1 MVPMSRGEILKL
13 RAEMPTGSTATT
25 KDQDMEIVEKHLV
38 EPKLTRDQ
46 LDRLRLDYFQD
57 IAWTIISTSMGLEK
71 DKVLPESDGLLTE
84 GAVKKNTAD

>member
-1 MVPMSRGEILKL
+1 
-13 RAEMPTGSTATT
+13 
-25 KDQDMEIVEKHLV
+25 V